1 MVLKAKVEPP
11 LPSGLRSVVSPA
23 SLSFDW
29 LLSLFEPSVT
39 TAQESDDTEPNTRPR
54 STSSVK
60 LRDVSVSTQKGDG
73 IP

>member
-23 SLSFDW
+23 SL
-29 LLSLFEPSVT
+29 FEPSVT
-39 TAQESDDTEPNTRPR
+39 TAQESDDTEPNKRPR